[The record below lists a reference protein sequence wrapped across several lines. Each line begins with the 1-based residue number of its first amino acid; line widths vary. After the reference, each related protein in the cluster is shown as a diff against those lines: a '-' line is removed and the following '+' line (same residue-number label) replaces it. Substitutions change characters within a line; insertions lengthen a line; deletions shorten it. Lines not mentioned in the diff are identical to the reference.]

1 MIEKEKDYS
10 AEQIK
15 VLKGLE
21 AVRLRPGM
29 YIGSTGKAGLNHLV
43 YEIIDNSI
51 DEHINGYC
59 NLIRVTINEDNSIEV
74 EDNGRGIPVGM
85 HPIEKKNTLEL
96 VMTSLHAGGKFDK
109 KAYKVS
115 GGLHG
120 VGASVVNALS
130 EYFEVKVYRD
140 GKIYY
145 QRYSRGIPQ
154 TEVLEL
160 GETDRTGTYVK
171 FLPDKEIF
179 DDGDVVVESRL
190 IENRLREIAFLNP
203 NLKIIFEDKKRDYK
217 EEFHFEGGL
226 EEFINYVLKKR
237 KKEPVAQPIYLA
249 GSYSYK
255 KDEHDIQVEIEL
267 VYTQSEDSEIIS
279 FVNNIKTIDGG
290 EHESGFKQALTRL
303 SNEFARKYGILK
315 ENDEN
320 FSGDDVREGLITI
333 MHVKMAEPVFEGQTK
348 GRLGSKVA
356 REAVNQITSE
366 KLSLYYDANPKEA
379 KKILERINFAFKK
392 RIAAKKARENIK
404 RKTIFESTTLP
415 GKLADCTS
423 KNLEESE
430 LFIVEGDSAGGNAK
444 QARDRYYQAILPLRG
459 KILNV
464 EKADLLKL
472 LKNEQITNI
481 ITALGT
487 GIGDEFD
494 ISKLRYGKIIIM
506 TDADVDGAHIRT
518 LILTFFYRYM
528 RPLIEEGH
536 VYIAQ
541 PPLYRFEVGNEHFY
555 LYNEAELENLKQT
568 YANKKWKIQRYKGL
582 GEMNPDQLRETTMDK
597 NSRKLVKITIQDLE
611 SSNEIIE
618 ILMGDDPAI
627 RREFIENNAYK
638 VKELD
643 V

>member
-1 MIEKEKDYS
+1 MVEKEYS
-10 AEQIK
+10 GEQIK

-29 YIGSTGKAGLNHLV
+29 YIGSTGKSGLNHMV

-51 DEHINGYC
+51 DEHINGFC
-59 NLIRVTINEDNSIEV
+59 SEISVIINEDNSIEV
-74 EDNGRGIPVGM
+74 EDNGRGIPVDI

-130 EYFEVKVYRD
+130 EYMEVKVYRE

-145 QRYSRGIPQ
+145 QKYSRGIPE
-154 TEVLEL
+154 TDVIVI
-160 GETDRTGTYVK
+160 GETDKTGTFVK

-179 DDGDVVVESRL
+179 DDGDIVVESRL
-190 IENRLREIAFLNP
+190 IENRLKEIAFLNP
-203 NLKIIFEDKKRDYK
+203 SLTIYFEDKKRNYK
-217 EEFHFEGGL
+217 ETFQYKGGMKEFLDFL
-226 EEFINYVLKKR
+226 LKKR
-237 KKEPVAQPIYLA
+237 KKESISETIYLY
-249 GSYSYK
+249 GSYRYNE
-255 KDEHDIQVEIEL
+255 KDPDIQVEIVL
-267 VYTQSEDSEIIS
+267 TYTQSEESEIIS
-279 FVNNIKTIDGG
+279 FVNNIRTIDGG

-303 SNEFARKYGILK
+303 ANEYARKYGILK
-315 ENDEN
+315 EKDEN
-320 FSGDDVREGLITI
+320 FSGEDVREGLIAI
-333 MHVKMAEPVFEGQTK
+333 IHVKMANPIFEGQTK
-348 GRLGSKVA
+348 GRLGSKAA
-356 REAVNQITSE
+356 REATNQITSE
-366 KLSLYYDANPKEA
+366 KLSLYFDSNVKET
-379 KKILERINFAFKK
+379 KKILERMSFAFKK
-392 RIAAKKARENIK
+392 RMAAKKARENVK
-404 RKTIFESTTLP
+404 RKSIFESSTLP

-423 KNLEESE
+423 KNMEESE

-459 KILNV
+459 KILNA
-464 EKADLLKL
+464 EKTDLIKL

-481 ITALGT
+481 FTALGT
-487 GIGDEFD
+487 GIGEEFN

-518 LILTFFYRYM
+518 LILTLFYRYM

-541 PPLYRFEVGNEHFY
+541 PPLYRFEVDNNHFY
-555 LYNEAELENLKQT
+555 LYSDEELETIKKN
-568 YANKKWKIQRYKGL
+568 YPNKKWRLQRYKGL
-582 GEMNPDQLRETTMDK
+582 GEMNPEQLRETTMDR
-597 NSRKLVKITIQDLE
+597 NSRKLIKIKLEDLE
-611 SSNEIIE
+611 MAQEIIE
-618 ILMGDDPAI
+618 ILMGDDPNI
-627 RREFIENNAYK
+627 RREFIETNANK